1 MEIIAAEVGN
11 VWRKRRKQ
19 CLDRGMVQALL
30 QFDYQPT
37 DGETN
42 TDAARGD
49 KKKLQACLCERKSAD
64 HHGGH
69 CETERDKRSSVV
81 YQAFSFEDHN
91 DLARHPQIL
100 SYCQRCHGVGRRD
113 DGTENKTYRQG

>member
-1 MEIIAAEVGN
+1 MEIFTAEVGK
-11 VWRKRRKQ
+11 VRRKQRKQ
-19 CLDRGMVQALL
+19 CLDRRIVQTLL
-30 QFDYQPT
+30 QLDYQPT

-42 TDAARGD
+42 TDAACGNE
-49 KKKLQACLCERKSAD
+49 KKLQACLCERKSAD

-91 DLARHPQIL
+91 DLARHSQIL
-100 SYCQRCHGVGRRD
+100 SYCQRCHGIRRRD
-113 DGTENKTYRQG
+113 DGAENKTYRQG